1 MQFINIIV
9 HSVQD
14 MNYRVYLQEE
24 FKLLG
29 LDECLKVRIV
39 WAGFNVYLCSVLMN
53 RNMWKFI
60 VNVICLYYKFML
72 FLIIILML
80 VNYLKIRKQKN
91 KQLQKYRN

>member
-29 LDECLKVRIV
+29 LDDCLKVKEIELIS
-39 WAGFNVYLCSVLMN
+39 F
-53 RNMWKFI
+53 KKQF
-60 VNVICLYYKFML
+60 
-72 FLIIILML
+72 FLI
-80 VNYLKIRKQKN
+80 
-91 KQLQKYRN
+91 

>member
-29 LDECLKVRIV
+29 LDECLIV
-39 WAGFNVYLCSVLMN
+39 KEIHLISLLFSRNLCYLEIFGNS
-53 RNMWKFI
+53 
-60 VNVICLYYKFML
+60 
-72 FLIIILML
+72 
-80 VNYLKIRKQKN
+80 
-91 KQLQKYRN
+91 

>member
-29 LDECLKVRIV
+29 LDECLKVKI
-39 WAGFNVYLCSVLMN
+39 YL
-53 RNMWKFI
+53 FD
-60 VNVICLYYKFML
+60 
-72 FLIIILML
+72 FLLIF
-80 VNYLKIRKQKN
+80 VV
-91 KQLQKYRN
+91 

>member
-29 LDECLKVRIV
+29 LDECL
-39 WAGFNVYLCSVLMN
+39 NV
-53 RNMWKFI
+53 KEI
-60 VNVICLYYKFML
+60 D
-72 FLIIILML
+72 LINIF
-80 VNYLKIRKQKN
+80 VKRKI
-91 KQLQKYRN
+91 YFV

>member
-29 LDECLKVRIV
+29 LDECLIV
-39 WAGFNVYLCSVLMN
+39 KEIHLISFLFSRNLCYLEIFGNS
-53 RNMWKFI
+53 
-60 VNVICLYYKFML
+60 
-72 FLIIILML
+72 
-80 VNYLKIRKQKN
+80 
-91 KQLQKYRN
+91 

>member
-29 LDECLKVRIV
+29 LDECLQVNKFLLLSRLICC
-39 WAGFNVYLCSVLMN
+39 FEQPEDECS
-53 RNMWKFI
+53 
-60 VNVICLYYKFML
+60 
-72 FLIIILML
+72 
-80 VNYLKIRKQKN
+80 
-91 KQLQKYRN
+91 

>member
-29 LDECLKVRIV
+29 LDDCLKVKEMKLILKKNC
-39 WAGFNVYLCSVLMN
+39 FFLYLEISGN
-53 RNMWKFI
+53 SW
-60 VNVICLYYKFML
+60 
-72 FLIIILML
+72 
-80 VNYLKIRKQKN
+80 
-91 KQLQKYRN
+91 

>member
-29 LDECLKVRIV
+29 LDGSLKVR
-39 WAGFNVYLCSVLMN
+39 
-53 RNMWKFI
+53 
-60 VNVICLYYKFML
+60 
-72 FLIIILML
+72 
-80 VNYLKIRKQKN
+80 KIDYN
-91 KQLQKYRN
+91 

>member
-29 LDECLKVRIV
+29 LDGGLKVTQKS
-39 WAGFNVYLCSVLMN
+39 FN
-53 RNMWKFI
+53 
-60 VNVICLYYKFML
+60 
-72 FLIIILML
+72 
-80 VNYLKIRKQKN
+80 
-91 KQLQKYRN
+91 

>member
-29 LDECLKVRIV
+29 LDECLKK
-39 WAGFNVYLCSVLMN
+39 YLEIHSESDL
-53 RNMWKFI
+53 FI
-60 VNVICLYYKFML
+60 FQIQAFLDNYSDVGQLLEDSETKQQAITKVSELEEQLGAVNDEK
-72 FLIIILML
+72 
-80 VNYLKIRKQKN
+80 K
-91 KQLQKYRN
+91 

>member
-29 LDECLKVRIV
+29 LDECLIV
-39 WAGFNVYLCSVLMN
+39 NEIDLIVYILVEK
-53 RNMWKFI
+53 KFI
-60 VNVICLYYKFML
+60 L
-72 FLIIILML
+72 F
-80 VNYLKIRKQKN
+80 
-91 KQLQKYRN
+91 